1 MKNVFTSEK
10 IILGA
15 GLFLFAISTI
25 AWQTSSATKNG
36 STAESKIFHS
46 RDTTVPKYDPVPQD
60 ISGVVDMDKIL
71 KGLDVQML
79 KINKQLDS
87 LQLQLKGLNSALIK
101 KLDNTMT
108 DIDMQKINQE
118 MQLALQKIDLNQLTI
133 DSKKAIEQTETQLK
147 HFNMQKM
154 QAEIKKM
161 RQQINQDN
169 IYEQI
174 NAENIKE
181 QVKGALQNANEQ
193 IKKAATELQ
202 ELKIFIAEL
211 EKDGLID
218 RKKGFILEW
227 KTSGELYINN
237 VRQPKHVADKYS
249 KYYHRDGYKVKMG
262 AEGNFAH
269 PDSI

>member
-1 MKNVFTSEK
+1 MKNVFNSEK
-10 IILGA
+10 TILGV

-36 STAESKIFHS
+36 STAESKIFNS
-46 RDTTVPKYDPVPQD
+46 RDTTVPKYDPLPQD
-60 ISGVVDMDKIL
+60 IPGVADMDKIL

-101 KLDNTMT
+101 KLENTMA

-147 HFNMQKM
+147 HFDMQKM
-154 QAEIKKM
+154 QAEIEKM
-161 RQQINQDN
+161 RKQINHDN

-174 NAENIKE
+174 NTENIKK
-181 QVKGALQNANEQ
+181 QVEGALQNANEQ
-193 IKKAATELQ
+193 IKKAAKELQ
-202 ELKIFIAEL
+202 ELKAFIAEL
-211 EKDGLID
+211 EKDGLIVC
-218 RKKGFILEW
+218 KKGFTIQW
-227 KTSGELYINN
+227 KSNGELYINN
-237 VRQPKHVADKYS
+237 TQQPKQVADKYS
-249 KYYHRDGYKVKMG
+249 KYYHRDGYKIKVN
-262 AEGNFAH
+262 AEGDFVNS
-269 PDSI
+269 DSL